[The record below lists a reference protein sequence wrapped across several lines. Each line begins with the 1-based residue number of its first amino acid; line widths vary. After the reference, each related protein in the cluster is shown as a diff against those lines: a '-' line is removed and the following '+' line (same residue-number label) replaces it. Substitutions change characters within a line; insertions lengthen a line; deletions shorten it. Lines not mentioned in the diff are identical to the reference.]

1 MQSYNPAK
9 VYLLDHAREELV
21 AYMAQLGQEK
31 YRANQLF
38 HAIYAQLLPDFD
50 DLSTFSKNLRHQ
62 LNESTTLRS
71 FTLLETVKSSRDNT
85 KKFLWQLN
93 DGKTIESVIIYEGKR
108 VTFCISSQ
116 VGCVLDCKFCATGQ
130 MGFLR
135 NLTSGEILEQVILMK
150 QEAENLPT
158 NIVFMGMGEPL
169 LNMRNVLKASFIL
182 SDPRGLSFS
191 QKKITISTSG
201 IIPGIRKLADLNSP
215 FSLAISL
222 NALFEEKRRRI
233 MPISYQYPLEDLR
246 KSIHYYVHKT
256 KKRVTFEYILIADIN
271 DTREDAEAL
280 VKFTSQLPCKI
291 NLIPCNSNL
300 ALFNAPSIENI
311 QWFNEF
317 LNKHKRTATVRLRKG
332 EEIQAACGQ
341 LSAKNSVGIG
351 TKIPVPVSD

>member
-201 IIPGIRKLADLNSP
+201 IIHYPWNS
-215 FSLAISL
+215 
-222 NALFEEKRRRI
+222 
-233 MPISYQYPLEDLR
+233 
-246 KSIHYYVHKT
+246 
-256 KKRVTFEYILIADIN
+256 
-271 DTREDAEAL
+271 
-280 VKFTSQLPCKI
+280 
-291 NLIPCNSNL
+291 
-300 ALFNAPSIENI
+300 
-311 QWFNEF
+311 
-317 LNKHKRTATVRLRKG
+317 
-332 EEIQAACGQ
+332 
-341 LSAKNSVGIG
+341 
-351 TKIPVPVSD
+351 